1 MLPRVSDSFHAQFPV
16 SVKSV
21 TSVFVRSGVA
31 HNRPRQ
37 WNLPNLPF
45 FEQHNSSRFSYI
57 PFVLKIARE
66 YSRLSSLCATNGCI
80 RRRNR

>member
-1 MLPRVSDSFHAQFPV
+1 MLPRVSDSFHARFPV

-21 TSVFVRSGVA
+21 TSVFVRSGVG

-45 FEQHNSSRFSYI
+45 SNSITAVGSLIFPSY
-57 PFVLKIARE
+57 
-66 YSRLSSLCATNGCI
+66 
-80 RRRNR
+80 